1 MSLSARTKSLLE
13 NARRE
18 AEPTPEDLRRVRAR
32 LSASVASVAE
42 TPSVVAVPLA
52 FLKVLGGLAVVAAV
66 GYGVWQWSKRQ
77 PVSEGPPPVA
87 AVATTPP
94 AGSIA
99 CPPAPACP
107 PPVEVAPTKPLQC
120 PPVAP
125 GACAQVTG
133 SAAAKD
139 RAVSSHTFSTPA
151 DAVGDQWDLE
161 LGLLSDARI
170 ALDTER
176 ALDALG
182 AMQKHE
188 RLFPN
193 SAFTEERL
201 AIQVMATCL
210 MGQRDAARPF
220 FERLLLRDPET
231 TYLPRVR
238 SACGADF
245 VQPTPET
252 GDE

>member
-1 MSLSARTKSLLE
+1 MSLSARTKGLLE

-42 TPSVVAVPLA
+42 TPSVVAVPFA
-52 FLKVLGGLAVVAAV
+52 FLKVLGGLAAVAAV
-66 GYGVWQWSKRQ
+66 GYGAWQWSKRQ
-77 PVSEGPPPVA
+77 PVAEVPPPPPV
-87 AVATTPP
+87 
-94 AGSIA
+94 SIAQA
-99 CPPAPACP
+99 CPPTPQCP
-107 PPVEVAPTKPLQC
+107 PVAEAAPTKPLQC
-120 PPVAP
+120 PPAAP
-125 GACAQVTG
+125 VACAKVP
-133 SAAAKD
+133 D
-139 RAVSSHTFSTPA
+139 RALQKERGVQSHTFSTPA
-151 DAVGDQWDLE
+151 DVGDQWELE

-210 MGQRDAARPF
+210 MGQRDAARPL
-220 FERLLLRDPET
+220 FEQLLQRDPES
-231 TYLPRVR
+231 TYLPRVH

-245 VQPTPET
+245 GQPKVD
-252 GDE
+252 DEHE

>member
-13 NARRE
+13 SARRE
-18 AEPTPEDLRRVRAR
+18 AAPAPEDLRRVRAR
-32 LSASVASVAE
+32 LSTSVASVAE

-52 FLKVLGGLAVVAAV
+52 FLKVVGGLTAAAAI

-77 PVSEGPPPVA
+77 PESEGPPPA
-87 AVATTPP
+87 AIASASV
-94 AGSIA
+94 A

-107 PPVEVAPTKPLQC
+107 APVEVAPTKPLHC
-120 PPVAP
+120 PPAGPVVCNKTTASAP
-125 GACAQVTG
+125 
-133 SAAAKD
+133 AKE
-139 RAVSSHTFSTPA
+139 RAMSSHTFSTPA

-170 ALDTER
+170 ALDAEHP
-176 ALDALG
+176 LDALG

-210 MGQRDAARPF
+210 MGQREAAQPF
-220 FERLLLRDPET
+220 FERLLQRDPET
-231 TYLPRVR
+231 TYLPRVQ
-238 SACGADF
+238 SACGVEF
-245 VQPTPET
+245 GQPAPTVE
-252 GDE
+252 DEHE